1 MNIQRAAGPM
11 YSVPLTTTALTTANG
26 WDVLQITANSSAR
39 FEIVAIDLSLASTQ
53 FASGSAIALQ
63 LLRGS
68 TAASTGAALTAPNVK
83 PWVGAPSANFTA
95 AGPSSGLTST
105 ASATLIWSGA
115 FDSMG
120 RLTYRPADRD
130 ERIAVTL
137 AQRLNFRVG
146 TPQIPVTITG
156 SVLLSETGKGLPS

>member
-1 MNIQRAAGPM
+1 MISQRAAGPIFLAPLST
-11 YSVPLTTTALTTANG
+11 SVLSTSNG
-26 WDVLQITANSSAR
+26 WDVLQITASSSSR
-39 FEIVAIDLSLASTQ
+39 FELLGIDLSLASTQ

-68 TAASTGAALTAPNVK
+68 TAASTGAAITPRNVK
-83 PWVGAPSANFTA
+83 GWPNTPTPNLTV

-105 ASATLIWSGA
+105 ASAVLLWSGA

-120 RLTYRPADRD
+120 RLSYRPRDRE
-130 ERIAVTL
+130 ERVVITVSQA
-137 AQRLNFRVG
+137 LNFRVG
-146 TPQIPVTITG
+146 APQIPVTITG